1 MNKYN
6 SNGIDYEMITVDE
19 FNNLEKKWQKDSRSI
34 PYECYVAKTN
44 DGQYLAMDNSTG
56 ECFVDEFSSKVLVDE
71 FFTDSLGYDD
81 NYSNIQKIE
90 TKKLYY

>member
-19 FNNLEKKWQKDSRSI
+19 FNDLEKKWQTDSRSI